1 MNKEEILQVMCAAFN
16 KANSGLCEQAGL
28 SEEEIDAKI
37 SESEMAV
44 SFLLKEVLSELEEK
58 NLLRTP

>member
-1 MNKEEILQVMCAAFN
+1 MCAAFN